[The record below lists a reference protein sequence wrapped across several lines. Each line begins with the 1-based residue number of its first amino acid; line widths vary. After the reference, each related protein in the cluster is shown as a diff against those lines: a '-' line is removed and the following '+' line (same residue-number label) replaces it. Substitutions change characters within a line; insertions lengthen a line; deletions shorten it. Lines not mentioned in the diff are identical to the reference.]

1 MSVAIRIEADTR
13 TRMVESIRRYFEQEL
28 DEEIGQLQAG
38 FLLDYF
44 LKEIAPTVYNRA
56 IGDAQAW
63 MLGRVEDLEASLYE
77 PEFDFW
83 DR

>member
-1 MSVAIRIEADTR
+1 MAIRIEADDR
-13 TRMVESIRRYFEQEL
+13 KRMVASIRRYFEQEM
-28 DEEIGQLQAG
+28 DEEIGDLQAG

-44 LKEIAPTVYNRA
+44 MKEIAPSVYNRA
-56 IGDAQAW
+56 IGDAQTW

-77 PEFDFW
+77 AEFDFW

>member
-1 MSVAIRIEADTR
+1 MAISIEAETR
-13 TRMVESIRRYFEQEL
+13 KRMVESIRRYFEQEL
-28 DEEIGQLQAG
+28 DEEIGELQAG

-56 IGDAQAW
+56 IADAQAW

-83 DR
+83 ER